1 MSVEKFKAAKK
12 DLQFSY
18 DLMEKMRPQP
28 QMAGMDQ
35 NSPQGEEMGQMEEQP
50 MEQEMTAEA
59 PVEAPVEQE
68 KGMIETI
75 QEAVAPMFE
84 KMSEKLTSLITKKDE
99 EPKDAKITLDA
110 TVEPKKEDDET
121 SKES

>member
-12 DLQFSY
+12 DLQYSY
-18 DLMEKMRPQP
+18 DLMEQFRPQP
-28 QMAGMDQ
+28 QMAEMAPEAPMDEGM
-35 NSPQGEEMGQMEEQP
+35 PEEQP
-50 MEQEMTAEA
+50 VEAEMAQEA
-59 PVEAPVEQE
+59 PVEPQEQE
-68 KGMIETI
+68 KGFVDLI
-75 QEAVAPMFE
+75 QEAVAPMFD
-84 KMSEKLTSLITKKDE
+84 KLTSLITKKEE